1 MWLNLIA
8 LILLI
13 GGIIAHKRKPN
24 RFVSLLPLI
33 AELEKWGAG
42 YRPTLKKI
50 LEIE

>member
-33 AELEKWGAG
+33 AAIVALCNIA
-42 YRPTLKKI
+42 I
-50 LEIE
+50 S